1 MEAPTGIEETVLK
14 KLIAVIDVPDRQ
26 EHFENIE
33 VPAEGID
40 LPIVTPNYVTTAVR
54 VDSISSNLSGTY
66 QIDVV
71 SRTPCVVRFYRVN
84 NDAGWSRD
92 PVAVVADITWQGFE
106 KEVAE

>member
-1 MEAPTGIEETVLK
+1 MKYLT
-14 KLIAVIDVPDRQ
+14 AVIDVPDRQ

-33 VPAEGID
+33 VPVDGIE

-71 SRTPCVVRFYRVN
+71 SRTPCVVRFYRVI

-106 KEVAE
+106 KEVTE